1 MAESINQRLDR
12 VLDHVQDLGATPK
25 QIVLSHEDLD
35 ELTRGAARDEP
46 GAQDS
51 YRDVPV
57 KQGEIGHS
65 SYVETAGGPSGDT
78 NFGV

>member
-1 MAESINQRLDR
+1 MAESIKQQLDR
-12 VLDHVQDLGATPK
+12 VLDQAKDLGATAK

-35 ELTRGAARDEP
+35 ELTGGDAKDKP
-46 GAQDS
+46 GAQDA

-57 KQGEIGHS
+57 KQGEIGQS
-65 SYVETAGGPSGDT
+65 SYVETTGGPSGDT

>member
-1 MAESINQRLDR
+1 MAESIKVRLDR
-12 VLDHVQDLGATPK
+12 VLDQVKDLGAAAK

-35 ELTRGAARDEP
+35 ELTKGAAKDKP
-46 GAQDS
+46 GAQDA

-57 KQGEIGHS
+57 KQGEIGQS
-65 SYVETAGGPSGDT
+65 SYVEATGGPSGDT